1 MGYMPGHL
9 AQMAQNTPKIHLELE
24 GGRSEGRRWGSASHN
39 FGGARRVDPG
49 TWCVKSTKVSLSVDP
64 PDKDKPVTSC
74 QVDLGSLSTH
84 LTLWI

>member
-1 MGYMPGHL
+1 MGYRTGNL
-9 AQMAQNTPKIHLELE
+9 LRWAQNIPKIHLELE
-24 GGRSEGRRWGSASHN
+24 GGRPEGRRWGSASHN

-49 TWCVKSTKVSLSVDP
+49 TWGVKSTKVPLSVDP